1 MIKTLTVWSRSG
13 LSFFRHFAD
22 SILNLRPV
30 EGKGLADGE
39 ICRRLQCPSH
49 VHGHIERGEKN
60 VSFNTLV
67 RLADA
72 VGITVAELLSDETK
86 AGPKNSTLST
96 ENQAD
101 PFCEQR

>member
-1 MIKTLTVWSRSG
+1 MGTLK
-13 LSFFRHFAD
+13 
-22 SILNLRPV
+22 
-30 EGKGLADGE
+30 E
-39 ICRRLQCPSH
+39 
-49 VHGHIERGEKN
+49 EKN

-72 VGITVAELLSDETK
+72 VGITVAELLSGETK